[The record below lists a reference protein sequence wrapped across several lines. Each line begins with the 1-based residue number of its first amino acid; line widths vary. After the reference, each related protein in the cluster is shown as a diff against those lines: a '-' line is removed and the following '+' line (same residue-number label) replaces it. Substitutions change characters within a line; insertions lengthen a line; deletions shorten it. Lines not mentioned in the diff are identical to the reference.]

1 LSIGQGRRQPPR
13 VKSTS
18 LRQHPYAENGI
29 KSLIQGEGD
38 NAEQIYGHQ
47 SNNSTA
53 RMRPLNFSSPK
64 STIRAG
70 GDVAVFGPADQG
82 DLAYFEA
89 LSREIASIYLQSSLC
104 GLRKPVCGI
113 TL

>member
-1 LSIGQGRRQPPR
+1 
-13 VKSTS
+13 VKSTP
-18 LRQHPYAENGI
+18 LRQHPYAEIGI

-64 STIRAG
+64 STIRADR
-70 GDVAVFGPADQG
+70 DVAVFAPADQG
-82 DLAYFEA
+82 DFGIL
-89 LSREIASIYLQSSLC
+89 RDIVTRDASTYLQSNLRR
-104 GLRKPVCGI
+104 LRKLICGI
-113 TL
+113 TF